1 MQRFTRSPMR
11 GWRWLYSFFGLL
23 MAGLAAYVFLTWPYD
38 VSIDLVIACVP
49 NSATRSRHGP
59 VVRWIRLKRR
69 TLGRV
74 LSFCSTLG
82 LLILCAS
89 ARPC

>member
-38 VSIDLVIACVP
+38 VSIDLVMLVFP
-49 NSATRSRHGP
+49 
-59 VVRWIRLKRR
+59 
-69 TLGRV
+69 TLLLAAG
-74 LSFCSTLG
+74 TG
-82 LLILCAS
+82 LLYVGSVLNDERLAAFS
-89 ARPC
+89 RFVQRWGF